1 MLPGKSA
8 ILAHTNPD
16 ADFAERRNA
25 ITYRMKTNRLLHLGL
40 SLLAAGSFTL
50 TSSATAQEPT
60 KAIAVLHPTQGS
72 KVEGTVT
79 FTKTGDAVKIVAD
92 FTGLTPGKHGFHIHE
107 FGDCSSPDGKAAGG
121 HFNPTNN
128 PHAGH
133 EAETRH
139 AGDLGNVEADSSG
152 KAHLELTDKTM
163 MMSGEN
169 SIIGRGFIVHEK
181 ADDLKTQPTGDAGG
195 RVACGVIGVA
205 KP

>member
-1 MLPGKSA
+1 
-8 ILAHTNPD
+8 
-16 ADFAERRNA
+16 
-25 ITYRMKTNRLLHLGL
+25 MKTNRLLHLGL

-60 KAIAVLHPTQGS
+60 KAIAVLHPTKGS
-72 KVEGTVT
+72 KVEGTVS
-79 FTKTGDAVKIVAD
+79 FTKTGDGVKIVAD

-107 FGDCSSPDGKAAGG
+107 FGDCSSPDGNAAGG

-133 EAETRH
+133 DAETRH
-139 AGDLGNVEADSSG
+139 AGDLGNIEADSSG

-195 RVACGVIGVA
+195 RVACGVIGIA